1 VRPQDR
7 RQVLVSG
14 AGEVL
19 TAHALRGVALQ
30 VGLEHRRPTGLALSV
45 RAVAEPLERPVDTV
59 EDGCGP
65 AQLGFVALF
74 HERAG

>member
-1 VRPQDR
+1 MLP
-7 RQVLVSG
+7 
-14 AGEVL
+14 
-19 TAHALRGVALQ
+19 AHALRGVAFE
-30 VGLEHRRPTGLALSV
+30 VGLEHRCTTGLALSV

-65 AQLGFVALF
+65 GQLGFIALF